1 MHKIS
6 SSIDSFEEKS
16 LNNSSLI
23 MKMNPEE
30 VNKHI
35 NTIWRQDEIVKFL
48 SERENVDPESIRVV
62 LAFLTE
68 SKEGKTEVI
77 SLLKTTFLTECSW
90 TISNTFCAHVTQN
103 HLEFFHFLLLI
114 LSSCFENK
122 YQ

>member
-1 MHKIS
+1 
-6 SSIDSFEEKS
+6 
-16 LNNSSLI
+16 

-62 LAFLTE
+62 LDAFLTE
-68 SKEGKTEVI
+68 SKEGKTKVI
-77 SLLKTTFLTECSW
+77 SLLKTIFLTEFSR

-114 LSSCFENK
+114 LSSCVENK
-122 YQ
+122 YE